1 MIDTAVAPQ
10 HASLRRAALTARSF
24 RGGDRRPSSAE
35 HGTAVASLFVGAAD
49 SGVTGLLPRAQ
60 LFAADAF
67 HAREG
72 DDRADTLD
80 LIRALDWL
88 VAEQVTVVNMSFSG
102 GGNKLLASAIDESAQ
117 RGTILVGA
125 AGEQR
130 DGEGKIFPAAY
141 EAVVAVTAVDSRL
154 RPYRAA
160 ARGPHLAFA
169 APGVEVSLAKAGG
182 GTVVQT
188 GTSFA
193 APFVSAAFAL
203 LRGADLEGDSES
215 ARTLLRANARDLGPP
230 GRDPI
235 FGWGL
240 VRLPKSV
247 SCGG

>member
-1 MIDTAVAPQ
+1 
-10 HASLRRAALTARSF
+10 AA
-24 RGGDRRPSSAE
+24 E
-35 HGTAVASLFVGAAD
+35 

-67 HAREG
+67 HARDDG
-72 DDRADTLD
+72 DRADTLD
-80 LIRALDWL
+80 LVRALDWL
-88 VAEQVTVVNMSFSG
+88 IAEQVTVVNMSFSG
-102 GGNKLLASAIDESAQ
+102 RGNKLLATAIDESAQ
-117 RGTILVGA
+117 RGIILVGA

-130 DGEGKIFPAAY
+130 DGKARTFPAAY
-141 EAVVAVTAVDSRL
+141 DAVVAVTAIDSRL

-169 APGVEVSLAKAGG
+169 APGVEVPLAKAGG
-182 GTVVQT
+182 GKIVQT

-203 LRGADLEGDSES
+203 LRGSDLGDDSES
-215 ARTLLRANARDLGPP
+215 AHALLRASARDLGPP

-247 SCGG
+247 SCGR